1 MKKIILVLL
10 WGAFY
15 NASAQITLTEAD
27 APAIGDSIFEI
38 VDTVITSGL
47 RAGPIGE
54 NVVWDFTMLGNSYID
69 TTVYVDPATVDVNNE
84 FSTANLAAVSQDTTF
99 IIKGNDGL
107 ALIGIYSGGL
117 QMKLDNPFYFMKF
130 PFTYGSTL
138 CDTLSFTVTIAYDT
152 TVSGLQIDSVRMDM
166 TVIEHDT
173 AVAYGTVKVPGE
185 TFENT
190 LMVKELYDNH
200 QVISIHSIFVWMD
213 VRDTTFVTVDYN
225 ANINGYGAAVLS
237 LSMNDDGTVK
247 SATYKY
253 NKTAASGIVY
263 AEEIAKIYPNPAS
276 KTIHLE
282 NADKASVEI
291 YNVNGEKVKTSL
303 HIGKNASIDISDL
316 TAGTYIIKVKE
327 GNKIKTAK
335 LNVVR

>member
-1 MKKIILVLL
+1 MKKIVLAFL
-10 WGAFY
+10 TGAFF
-15 NASAQITLTEAD
+15 NASAQITLTESD
-27 APAIGDSIFEI
+27 APSIGDSIFEI
-38 VDTVITSGL
+38 VDTVLSGVT
-47 RAGPIGE
+47 AGPIGE
-54 NVVWDFTMLGNSYID
+54 NVVWDYTMLGNSYID
-69 TTVYVDPATVDVNNE
+69 TTVFVDPSTVDVNNE
-84 FSTANLAAVSQDTTF
+84 FPTANLASVTSQDTSF
-99 IIKGNDGL
+99 MSKGSEGL
-107 ALIGIYSGGL
+107 ALLGIYAGGL

-138 CDTLSFTVTIAYDT
+138 CDTLSFTVTIPYDT
-152 TVSGLQIDSVRMDM
+152 TVSGLQIDSVRMTM

-173 AVAYGTVKVPGE
+173 AVAYGTVKVTGE
-185 TFENT
+185 TFDNT
-190 LMVKELYDNH
+190 LIIKGVGDNH
-200 QVISIHSIFVWMD
+200 QVVSIHTTFGWMD
-213 VRDTTFVTVDYN
+213 VRDTTYVTVNYN
-225 ANINGYGAAVLS
+225 AYINGYGAAVLS

-253 NKTAASGIVY
+253 NQTAANGIVY

-282 NADKASVEI
+282 NANKANVEI
-291 YNVNGEKVKTSL
+291 YNVNGKIVKRAS
-303 HIGKNASIDISDL
+303 HIGRNASLDISDL